1 MNNTIKRMATQS
13 WWSTFQLL
21 PDRLNYARIFVGYDS
36 LEDPSEYTIYVKH
49 AQLHDLDET
58 REILSKYG
66 KKSYATVSSSSNSEE
81 EV

>member
-1 MNNTIKRMATQS
+1 
-13 WWSTFQLL
+13 
-21 PDRLNYARIFVGYDS
+21 
-36 LEDPSEYTIYVKH
+36 
-49 AQLHDLDET
+49 LHDLDET